1 MFNILVVEDDAK
13 LGNIYSTILKM
24 NHYNPFIACSGHAA
38 LDILDKEYI
47 DLLVTDI
54 MMPGMDGYE
63 LTQTLREHG
72 YNLPILM
79 VTAKESFHDKKK
91 GFLLGTD
98 DYMVKPVNWDE
109 MILRIGA
116 LLRRA
121 NIVNERKITCGGTT
135 LDLDSLTVVHGEDV
149 TVLPMKEFNLLFKMI
164 SNPNKIFT
172 RQQLMDEIWGM
183 DSESD
188 ERTVDVHIN
197 HLRERFRNCADFDIL
212 TVRGLGYKAVK
223 NT

>member
-1 MFNILVVEDDAK
+1 MFNILVVEDDPK
-13 LGNIYSTILKM
+13 LSSIYSTILKM
-24 NHYNPFIACSGHAA
+24 NHYNPFIACNGQAA
-38 LDILDKEYI
+38 LDVLDKEYI
-47 DLLVTDI
+47 DLLITDI
-54 MMPGMDGYE
+54 MMPGMDRYE
-63 LTQTLREHG
+63 LTRTLRDHG
-72 YNLPILM
+72 YNMPILM

-121 NIVNERKITCGGTT
+121 RIVNERKITCGGTT
-135 LDLDSLTVVHGEDV
+135 LDLDSLTAVCGDSII
-149 TVLPMKEFNLLFKMI
+149 VLPLKEFSLLYKLI
-164 SNPNKIFT
+164 ANPNKIFT
-172 RQQLMDEIWGM
+172 RQQLMDEIWGL

-197 HLRERFRNCADFDIL
+197 HLRERFKSCGDFEII

-223 NT
+223 SV